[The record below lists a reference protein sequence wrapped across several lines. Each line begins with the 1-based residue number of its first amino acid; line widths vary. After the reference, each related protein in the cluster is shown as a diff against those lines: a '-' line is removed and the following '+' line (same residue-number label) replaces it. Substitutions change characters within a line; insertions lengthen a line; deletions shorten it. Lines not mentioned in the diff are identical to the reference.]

1 VLRRAIMDNNDN
13 KIIDLETKAK
23 QMKNLRPY
31 RNKTEEEI
39 KQIILSRE
47 EKIPTSGTKTSNK
60 KSDDYDK
67 RFNEKI
73 KSLMDE
79 FGVDMNDAN
88 DRESLQTLAR
98 LQIQSEN
105 AARDID
111 NIQRKPSLRDE
122 DYRSLKN
129 LGDFQSTVQRAIV
142 DFQDKLGISRKQRKE
157 KQVDDFPQFMESLL
171 KRGKQ
176 MFEEKTVIVRCPKD
190 FVELARVWYNFPQ
203 KKNETQMSLECPQCG
218 EQIEYAR

>member
-1 VLRRAIMDNNDN
+1 MSNDD
-13 KIIDLETKAK
+13 KIIDLDTRAK
-23 QMKNLRPY
+23 KMKNLRPY
-31 RNKTEEEI
+31 RDKTEEEI
-39 KQIILSRE
+39 KAILLERE
-47 EKIPTSGTKTSNK
+47 KDPTPSKVEGSKTREKP
-60 KSDDYDK
+60 DDYDK
-67 RFNEKI
+67 RFKEKL

-79 FGVDMNDAN
+79 FALDMNDAN
-88 DRESLQTLAR
+88 DREALQTLAR

-111 NIQRKPSLRDE
+111 NIQRKPFLRDE

-157 KQVDDFPQFMESLL
+157 KQVDDFPQFVESLL
-171 KRGKQ
+171 ARGKK
-176 MFEEKTVIVRCPKD
+176 MFDEKTVTVRCPKD
-190 FVELARVWYNFPQ
+190 FVELARVWYNFPTKQ
-203 KKNETQMSLECPQCG
+203 NETQMSLECPQCG